1 MWHPHRAW
9 FYSESYRCEH
19 VPRNT
24 DVAPSQ
30 GLVRYCESYRCGQ
43 VQEY

>member
-1 MWHPHRAW
+1 MWHPHRTLL
-9 FYSESYRCEH
+9 YTESSSCKP

-24 DVAPSQ
+24 DVALSQ
-30 GLVRYCESYRCGQ
+30 GLVRYSESYKCGQ